1 MAMTLSITFGD
12 FKFSQKL
19 RYFKYPENDNQ
30 IFHMTNPEKYM
41 CQVCQPCV
49 LSARYCVERL
59 KTVKANAVKI
69 WKSHTVLKC

>member
-49 LSARYCVERL
+49 SAR
-59 KTVKANAVKI
+59 
-69 WKSHTVLKC
+69 